1 MLNRLFEHEWFEE
14 YPTTP
19 GTYVLNGFMYS
30 LIGLYDLSQTIARQ
44 SDANDPFTLFSVG
57 VKSLRVF
64 LPLFDTGSGSLYDL
78 RHVGLRTAPNLAR
91 WDYHSVHIY
100 LLKWLY
106 IITKD
111 EYLNDTASRWAAYAS
126 GHRAKHN

>member
-1 MLNRLFEHEWFEE
+1 MRNEAFGHPWFEE

-19 GTYVLNGFMYS
+19 GTYVLNGFLYS
-30 LIGLYDLSQTIARQ
+30 LIGLYDFAQVSNSQLGE
-44 SDANDPFTLFSVG
+44 NDSAALFSIG
-57 VKSLRVF
+57 LESLRIL
-64 LPLFDTGSGSLYDL
+64 LPLFDTGSGTFYDL
-78 RHVGLRTAPNLAR
+78 RHLGLKTAPNLAR

-111 EYLNDTASRWAAYAS
+111 EFFNETANRWASYAI